1 MTEGYTLE
9 QAARLEIEALHAF
22 FVSWFTG
29 ADVRLDFRLCEDAF
43 GPDFEMVS
51 PDGRR
56 HTRSAV
62 VARLRQARGTAHGA
76 FDIVVLGTRKI
87 WSAREAISMGYVE
100 RQLRDGQSTSR
111 RSVALLT
118 QDMSAPRGML
128 WHSLAET
135 WMMPEDEA

>member
-1 MTEGYTLE
+1 MTEGVTLKH
-9 QAARLEIEALHAF
+9 AARLEIEALHAF
-22 FVSWFTG
+22 FVAWFTG
-29 ADVRLDFRLCEDAF
+29 ADDQLDFRLCEDAF
-43 GPDFEMVS
+43 GPGFEMVS

-56 HTRSAV
+56 HTRAAV
-62 VARLRQARGTAHGA
+62 VTRLRQARGSARGA
-76 FDIVVLGTRKI
+76 FDIVVLGSREI
-87 WSAREAISMGYVE
+87 WSAREVISMGYVE
-100 RQLRDGQSTSR
+100 RQLRDGQVTRR